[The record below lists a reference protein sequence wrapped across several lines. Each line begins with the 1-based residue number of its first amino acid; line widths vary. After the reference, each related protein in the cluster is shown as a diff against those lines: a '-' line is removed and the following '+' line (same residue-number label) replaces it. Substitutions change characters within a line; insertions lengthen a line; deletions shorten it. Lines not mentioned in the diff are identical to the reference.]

1 MSGAV
6 ADTRFLRG
14 LSTEFLQRH
23 NRPGPRYTS
32 YPTAPEWGEEV
43 TERELRAMLRGR
55 SAANPAAPL
64 SLYFH
69 IPFCEHRCS
78 FCACN
83 AIATPKREVV
93 DPYLRALDQEMEI
106 FASELAAAGAD
117 QRPVTQLHFG
127 GGTPTFLTPPEIEWL
142 MDRIRSHFHI
152 GEGAEISVEIDPCVT
167 DAAHMRTL
175 RAQGF
180 NRVSLGVQD
189 FDSTT
194 QQSIERVQTVEE
206 TRELTD
212 LARELGFDSV
222 NFDLVYGLPH
232 QTPETIN
239 RSLDIILEMRPDR
252 VALYSFAYLPKRLGH
267 QRRIDPSALPS
278 GPQKFEIFVT
288 AFERFIEAGFTHIG
302 MDHFALPDDP
312 LSVARGDRT
321 IQRNFMGYTTQAGTD
336 ILAMGVSSISAL
348 EDLYAQSTKRLTT
361 HAESVARGELPIER
375 GTVLS
380 DEDRLRRAVIYAL
393 MCHGH
398 LDKGEIES
406 RFGVDFDDHFAPELS
421 RLAPMVEDGLLTMQS
436 DRIEVTLLGTIFVR
450 NIGMVFDTYL
460 SAPRAQ
466 PTYSRTL

>member
-1 MSGAV
+1 
-6 ADTRFLRG
+6 
-14 LSTEFLQRH
+14 
-23 NRPGPRYTS
+23 
-32 YPTAPEWGEEV
+32 
-43 TERELRAMLRGR
+43 
-55 SAANPAAPL
+55 
-64 SLYFH
+64 
-69 IPFCEHRCS
+69 
-78 FCACN
+78 
-83 AIATPKREVV
+83 
-93 DPYLRALDQEMEI
+93 
-106 FASELAAAGAD
+106 
-117 QRPVTQLHFG
+117 
-127 GGTPTFLTPPEIEWL
+127 
-142 MDRIRSHFHI
+142 
-152 GEGAEISVEIDPCVT
+152 
-167 DAAHMRTL
+167 
-175 RAQGF
+175 
-180 NRVSLGVQD
+180 
-189 FDSTT
+189 
-194 QQSIERVQTVEE
+194 
-206 TRELTD
+206 
-212 LARELGFDSV
+212 
-222 NFDLVYGLPH
+222 VYGLPH

-460 SAPRAQ
+460 SAPRTQ